1 MAKQLNLSINEL
13 WALLRRTFEALYGHE
28 RDYYDM
34 ARTVLWLECHGHDGV
49 GQLIGALP
57 HLENTKLPEPSLSE
71 TASGHYLID
80 GKGHSLL
87 CIGRSIC
94 DLAMAYASDNET
106 SRLDIINV
114 VDSKPLIGILT
125 YAASQGFSAM
135 AICEGSLAIIAGEA
149 QHPTLYKNN
158 EDTLSLICSRTEE
171 RLNEYVGEGLE
182 VLESCDVQKGAY
194 ASSLEHGVQ
203 IKKSHYEALNLIAN
217 RVLVE
222 ATEASRRGAGE

>member
-1 MAKQLNLSINEL
+1 VKQLNLSVNEL

-57 HLENTKLPEPSLSE
+57 HLENTKLGEPNISE
-71 TASGHYLID
+71 TSSGHYVID

-94 DLAMAYASDNET
+94 DLAMAYASENET
-106 SRLDIINV
+106 SRIDIINV
-114 VDSKPLIGILT
+114 TDSKSLIGILT
-125 YAASQGFSAM
+125 YAASQGFSAIAM
-135 AICEGSLAIIAGEA
+135 CKDNLAVIAGDDRC
-149 QHPTLYKNN
+149 PTLYKNN
-158 EDTLSLICSRTEE
+158 EDMLSLICSRMEE
-171 RLNEYVGEGLE
+171 TLSEYMGKGLDIY
-182 VLESCDVQKGAY
+182 VRADTQKDSY
-194 ASSLEHGVQ
+194 ACSLEQGVQ
-203 IKKSHYEALNLIAN
+203 IKRSHYEALTIIAN

-222 ATEASRRGAGE
+222 ASEASRRGAGE